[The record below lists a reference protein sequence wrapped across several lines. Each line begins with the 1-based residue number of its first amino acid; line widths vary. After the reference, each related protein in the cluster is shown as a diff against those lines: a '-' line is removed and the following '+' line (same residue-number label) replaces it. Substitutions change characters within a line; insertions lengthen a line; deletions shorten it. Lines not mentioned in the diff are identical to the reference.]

1 MQSKGKTRTASRSLA
16 IHRITEKELASTAG
30 SHFPQPIIL
39 TSQEFTNFTADLNDL
54 INDPFAAA
62 ELLSA
67 LQATRKQSTRT

>member
-1 MQSKGKTRTASRSLA
+1 M
-16 IHRITEKELASTAG
+16 RITEEELASTAG